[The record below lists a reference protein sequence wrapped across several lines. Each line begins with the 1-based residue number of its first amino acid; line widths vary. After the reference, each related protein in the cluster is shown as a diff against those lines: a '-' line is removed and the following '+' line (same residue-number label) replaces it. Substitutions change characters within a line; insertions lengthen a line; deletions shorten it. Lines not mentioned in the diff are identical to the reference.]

1 MTIPEAYIPLIEKM
15 KFYIEPEISC
25 SRFFA
30 TACFTEESLNAY
42 RKNPTMSSLELL
54 QKTELGQYVSDHLQ
68 DGLFI
73 DVPCGFDQPRD
84 AEDFAMIPLAAALGI
99 SRYWEIDK
107 TADVLTHRMPSV
119 DEMTIRQ
126 EGSIS
131 VTTMQNDLL
140 AFIATLS
147 DTTPSPKAFY
157 ISALQ
162 PDADFCS
169 DLSIQ
174 RDVAVPYL
182 TALYDELARVCVA
195 GDLVILN
202 SSAMLVA
209 GIDEETFPMIHPA
222 LALPARGF
230 SLMRRCALDKVHV
243 FKKD

>member
-1 MTIPEAYIPLIEKM
+1 MTIPETYIPLIEKM

-30 TACFTEESLNAY
+30 TACFTEESLNEY
-42 RKNPTMSSLELL
+42 RKTPTMSSITLL

-73 DVPCGFDQPRD
+73 DVPCGFDQPLD

-126 EGSIS
+126 EGQIS

-147 DTTPSPKAFY
+147 DRTPSPKAFY

-162 PDADFCS
+162 PDADFCADKS
-169 DLSIQ
+169 NQ
-174 RDVAVPYL
+174 REVAVPYL
-182 TALYDELARVCVA
+182 TALYDELGVCIT

-209 GIDEETFPMIHPA
+209 GIDEEMFPVIHPA